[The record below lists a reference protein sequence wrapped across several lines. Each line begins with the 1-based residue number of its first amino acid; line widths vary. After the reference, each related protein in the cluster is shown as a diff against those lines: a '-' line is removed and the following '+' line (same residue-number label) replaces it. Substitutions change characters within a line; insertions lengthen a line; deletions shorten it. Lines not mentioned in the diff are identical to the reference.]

1 MTDLVLDAAA
11 KAVKRRG
18 GTNTTINKDS
28 VQREILEAIND
39 IASIDRL
46 RANPDLVD
54 WKPNKVAAAH
64 LRESRSQFDH
74 AEAAEAAEAGVR
86 GTRRTRRSASTNGSR
101 AEASR
106 SGIAPAFDPTQT
118 AWPTLESQE
127 GES

>member
-1 MTDLVLDAAA
+1 MTDLVLEAAA

-28 VQREILEAIND
+28 VQREILDAVND

-54 WKPNKVAAAH
+54 WKPNKIAAAH

-74 AEAAEAAEAGVR
+74 AEAAEAGAR
-86 GTRRTRRSASTNGSR
+86 GTRRTRRGASPKGSW
-101 AEASR
+101 ADASR
-106 SGIAPAFDPTQT
+106 SGTPPTFDPTQT

>member
-1 MTDLVLDAAA
+1 MTDLVLDAAT

-18 GTNTTINKDS
+18 GTNSTINKDS
-28 VQREILEAIND
+28 VQREILETVND
-39 IASIDRL
+39 IASIDRI

-74 AEAAEAAEAGVR
+74 QEAADAAGR
-86 GTRRTRRSASTNGSR
+86 GTRRSGRGATPKRSR
-101 AEASR
+101 ADASR
-106 SGIAPAFDPTQT
+106 SSSPPAFDPRQT

>member
-1 MTDLVLDAAA
+1 MTDLVLEAAA

-28 VQREILEAIND
+28 VQREILDAVND

-74 AEAAEAAEAGVR
+74 AEAAEAGAR

>member
-1 MTDLVLDAAA
+1 MTDLVLEAAA

-28 VQREILEAIND
+28 VQREILEAVND

-74 AEAAEAAEAGVR
+74 AEAAEAGAR
-86 GTRRTRRSASTNGSR
+86 GTRRTRRGASAKGSR
-101 AEASR
+101 AGAGR
-106 SGIAPAFDPTQT
+106 SGTAPTFDPTQT

>member
-1 MTDLVLDAAA
+1 MTDLVLEAAT

-28 VQREILEAIND
+28 VQREILEAVND

-54 WKPNKVAAAH
+54 WKLNKVAAAH

-74 AEAAEAAEAGVR
+74 AEAAEAGAR
-86 GTRRTRRSASTNGSR
+86 GTRRTRRGASAKGSR
-101 AEASR
+101 ADAGT
-106 SGIAPAFDPTQT
+106 SGTPPAFDPTQT
-118 AWPTLESQE
+118 AWPSLESQE